1 MQIGITTS
9 VGQRGK
15 TGIAQYLFA
24 LVRALLEQNTHQYTL
39 FVLENDA
46 ELFKFAAGRA
56 RIVSVSEEFRPALK
70 DIAWHQTVLPGLAR
84 KLRLDVL
91 HVPSYRRMIW
101 RRPCPLVATIHD
113 LAQFHVKKKY
123 SWARMV
129 YGRMVVP
136 RLARRQDQIVAISE
150 NTARDIARF
159 FGVPENR
166 LTVVYNGVEHSR
178 FFPGEVQHAKDVAAR
193 RFGLENP
200 YFLYIARLEHPGKN
214 HVRLISAFNKF
225 KKATGSN
232 WQLALAGGDWHG
244 AEHIHQ
250 AAKESPFS
258 SDIRHLGFV
267 MDDFVPDLYRA
278 AGAFV
283 YPSLF
288 EGFGMPPTEAMACGC
303 PVICSSRGSLGE
315 VVGNAAA
322 VVDPEDV
329 DALARQL
336 ELVASDCVLRKKMS
350 AAGLEQARRFDWS
363 GTARAMAKVY
373 TRAAVDKGD

>member
-24 LVRALLEQNTHQYTL
+24 LVRALVEQNTHQYTL

-46 ELFKFAAGRA
+46 ELFRFAADKS
-56 RIVSVSEEFRPALK
+56 RIVTVSEEFRPAVK
-70 DIAWHQTVLPGLAR
+70 DIAWHHTVLPGLAR

-113 LAQFHVKKKY
+113 LAQFHVPRKY

-178 FFPGEVQHAKDVAAR
+178 FFPGEVQHAKEAAAR
-193 RFGLENP
+193 RFGLDNP
-200 YFLYIARLEHPGKN
+200 FFLYIARLEHPGKN

-225 KKATGSN
+225 KSATGSN

-250 AAKESPFS
+250 AVKESPFS
-258 SDIRHLGFV
+258 SDIRRLGFV
-267 MDDFVPDLYRA
+267 ADDFVPDLYRA

-303 PVICSSRGSLGE
+303 PVICSSRGSLAE
-315 VVGNAAA
+315 VVGDAAA

-329 DALARQL
+329 DAMAKQL
-336 ELVASDCVLRKKMS
+336 GLLASDCVLRKKMS

-373 TRAAVDKGD
+373 ERAAA